1 MKILILTPNL
11 HCGGAEKVL
20 SLLSKEWLKKN
31 SVTFCL
37 FDTSNQF
44 FSVNAKIY
52 DLNTAAKKNIFL
64 KVYNYFI
71 RVFRFQ
77 RYLIYEKPDLI
88 ISFTESAN
96 FVSIVSCIFAKKRK
110 NLIISVRTN
119 LDHYSIIT
127 RVLVRLLYNFSDKV
141 VVPSYGLARLLS
153 QRGIKKEKLKVINNP
168 VEFNGSENISSRKI
182 NIKKPYILAVGR
194 LSKEKGFERL
204 IESFS
209 KIDTN
214 VELVFIGEGPEKL
227 NLIKLCALL
236 NIEKRVKFLGFLKNF
251 ENFYKGARFLV
262 LTSYYEGWPNVILE
276 AMSFKCPVIS
286 FDCDFGPREII
297 QTNVNGILLEQGNK
311 DLLVME
317 MKRLLEDDN
326 LHSKLS
332 KNAFKRAKEFKLKII
347 SEKWTNLL
355 KN

>member
-20 SLLSKEWLKKN
+20 SLLSKEWQKKN
-31 SVTFCL
+31 SVIFCL

-44 FSVNAKIY
+44 FSVDAKIY
-52 DLNTAAKKNIFL
+52 DLNTEAKKNIFL

-71 RVFRFQ
+71 RVLRFQ
-77 RYLIYEKPDLI
+77 RYLIKENPDLI

-96 FVSIVSCIFAKKRK
+96 FVSIVSCVFAKKRK

-119 LDHYSIIT
+119 LHHYSIMT
-127 RVLVRLLYNFSDKV
+127 RTFVRLLYNFPEKV
-141 VVPSYGLARLLS
+141 VVPSFGLARLLS
-153 QRGIKKEKLKVINNP
+153 QIGIKKEKLRVINNP
-168 VEFNGSENISSRKI
+168 VEFKGREYISSKKLEIR
-182 NIKKPYILAVGR
+182 KPYILAVGR

-209 KIDTN
+209 KIGND
-214 VELVFIGEGPEKL
+214 VDLVFVGEGPEKSKL
-227 NLIKLCALL
+227 KKLCVLL
-236 NIEKRVKFLGFLKNF
+236 NVEKRVKFLGFLKNF

-262 LTSYYEGWPNVILE
+262 LTSYYEGWPNVIIE

-297 QTNVNGILLEQGNK
+297 QTNINGIILEQGNK
-311 DLLVME
+311 DLLTMK

-332 KNAFKRAKEFKLKII
+332 KNAFKRAKDFKLQII
-347 SEKWTNLL
+347 SEKWINLV
-355 KN
+355 KD

>member
-1 MKILILTPNL
+1 M
-11 HCGGAEKVL
+11 
-20 SLLSKEWLKKN
+20 
-31 SVTFCL
+31 
-37 FDTSNQF
+37 
-44 FSVNAKIY
+44 
-52 DLNTAAKKNIFL
+52 
-64 KVYNYFI
+64 
-71 RVFRFQ
+71 
-77 RYLIYEKPDLI
+77 
-88 ISFTESAN
+88 
-96 FVSIVSCIFAKKRK
+96 
-110 NLIISVRTN
+110 
-119 LDHYSIIT
+119 
-127 RVLVRLLYNFSDKV
+127 
-141 VVPSYGLARLLS
+141 
-153 QRGIKKEKLKVINNP
+153 
-168 VEFNGSENISSRKI
+168 
-182 NIKKPYILAVGR
+182 
-194 LSKEKGFERL
+194 

-297 QTNVNGILLEQGNK
+297 QTNVNGILLEQGNQK
-311 DLLVME
+311 LLTMQ

-332 KNAFKRAKEFKLKII
+332 KK
-347 SEKWTNLL
+347 LL
-355 KN
+355 KELKNLS